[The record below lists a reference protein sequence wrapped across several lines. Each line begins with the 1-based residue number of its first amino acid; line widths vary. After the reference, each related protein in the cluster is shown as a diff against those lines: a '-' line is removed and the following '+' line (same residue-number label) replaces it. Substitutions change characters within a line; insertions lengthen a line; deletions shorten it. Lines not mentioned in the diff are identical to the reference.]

1 MQTYNFNQFDASFQ
15 AENNEQALQLM
26 NAFSQMLNKNADNL
40 DGLLTI
46 AHHINSES
54 KQFKM
59 IKTLAMKTAKTTKK

>member
-26 NAFSQMLNKNADNL
+26 NAFSQMLNKNVDNL

-46 AHHINSES
+46 ANHINSES

-59 IKTLAMKTAKTTKK
+59 IKTLAMKTVKTKK

>member
-1 MQTYNFNQFDASFQ
+1 MTTYNFNQFNATFQ
-15 AENNEQALQLM
+15 ATSDEQALQLI
-26 NAFSQMLNKNADNL
+26 NAFHQMLNKNVDNL

-59 IKTLAMKTAKTTKK
+59 IKALAMKTTKTKK